1 MDLDLIFMNVDAQND
16 SDIISLLGNKMLEKG
31 YVKDTYVDAV
41 IERESILPTGLDIGD
56 LCVAIPH
63 TQSEHV
69 NSSVFAV
76 GIPKKSV
83 KFKSMIDPSKT
94 IDAQIVFLL
103 AINDPDGQVE
113 LLQNLMSVFQN
124 KQLLES
130 IKYAK
135 NKEDISKLLEFIKL

>member
-1 MDLDLIFMNVDAQND
+1 
-16 SDIISLLGNKMLEKG
+16 
-31 YVKDTYVDAV
+31 
-41 IERESILPTGLDIGD
+41 
-56 LCVAIPH
+56 
-63 TQSEHV
+63 
-69 NSSVFAV
+69 
-76 GIPKKSV
+76 
-83 KFKSMIDPSKT
+83 MIDPSKT

-103 AINDPDGQVE
+103 AINDPNGQVE